1 MSAKSTAFHANLRRG
16 RLLRQTGRYQE
27 ACEFLG
33 AAIQLD
39 PEQPEPY
46 LELALAQSEMP
57 GQKKEALRSIDRAV
71 GLDPESDYYV
81 GYKAYLL
88 ARFGRRKEALD
99 FADQALAISPLSHLG
114 LLAQTNVHT
123 QMGDWPKAE
132 ESARRMLELDA
143 EDTSALNLLAQS
155 LRMQHRYREAGEVLS
170 YLLSREPEDAFGL
183 TNAGY
188 EALSAGNYRRANEL
202 FLAALRVDPKCAHAR
217 RGLLQSLRSRVWIY
231 RVNQQIIQLLSGGK
245 HHGHA
250 FRIVLIVLVV
260 GTGGLFLG
268 VILLYAFIALTM
280 QPISD
285 FFLLFDPK
293 GRRALT
299 IYERR
304 GFLFGAIVGCYFL
317 VLLAFAGFPKIL
329 VGITCYLALFALC
342 VLIPQ
347 WLDAWQ
353 ARREEKLMA
362 QESPSP

>member
-1 MSAKSTAFHANLRRG
+1 MSSRIAFNANLRRG
-16 RLLRQTGRYQE
+16 QMLRQTGRYKE
-27 ACEFLG
+27 ACEYLG
-33 AAIQLD
+33 AAIHLD
-39 PEQPEPY
+39 PERPEPY

-57 GQKKEALRSIDRAV
+57 GQKKEALRSIDRAM
-71 GLDPESDYYV
+71 GLDPESDFYV

-88 ARFGRRKEALD
+88 ARFERYKEALD
-99 FADQALAISPLSHLG
+99 FADQALSISPVSHLG
-114 LLAQTNVHT
+114 LLAKANVYT
-123 QMGDWPKAE
+123 RQGEWQKAE
-132 ESARRMLELDA
+132 EYARRLLELDA

-155 LRMQHRYREAGEVLS
+155 LRMQHRYREASEALN

-231 RVNQQIIQLLSGGK
+231 RVNQQIIQLLSGGE
-245 HHGHA
+245 HHGNV

-260 GTGGLFLG
+260 GTAGLFLG
-268 VILLYAFIALTM
+268 VIFLYALIALTM

-285 FFLLFDPK
+285 FFLLFDPA
-293 GRRALT
+293 GRRAMT

-329 VGITCYLALFALC
+329 LGITCYLALFALS
-342 VLIPQ
+342 VFIPQ
-347 WLDAWQ
+347 WIDAWR
-353 ARREEKLMA
+353 ARREVKLMA
-362 QESPSP
+362 EESPSS